1 MKGKTVFITGATSG
15 IGKATALALAKMG
28 AVVHIHGRNEVLA
41 TEVKKE
47 IDAVAGHN
55 RCHFFLADLSS
66 QASVR
71 KMAEALKAKVPVLD
85 VLVNNAGAVFQ
96 KFALSEDGIEKT
108 IAVNHFAYFQL
119 SHLLVDNLAASGE
132 GRIVNVSSRSNFHG
146 KINLDSF
153 TQDIDYNI
161 IKAYCQSKLA
171 NVFFTQAMAKR
182 VKGLGITVNCLHPGV
197 VKTNIGN
204 KGTGWLSSFVWNL
217 MANIRGVS
225 VEEGAATSIYL
236 ASSPEVKGVS
246 GAYFDLCKAI
256 EPNKVCKNPD
266 LEKVLWEKTVQLCP
280 L

>member
-28 AVVHIHGRNEVLA
+28 AVVHIHGRNEALA
-41 TEVKKE
+41 ADVKKE
-47 IDAVAGHN
+47 IDAVSGHAAC
-55 RCHFFLADLSS
+55 RYYLADLSS
-66 QASVR
+66 QASIK
-71 KMAEALKAKVPVLD
+71 KMAMALKADVPVLD
-85 VLVNNAGAVFQ
+85 VLVNNAGGVFQ
-96 KFALSEDGIEKT
+96 NFELSEDGIEKT

-119 SHLLVDNLAASGE
+119 SHLLLDTLAASEE

-146 KINLDSF
+146 KIDLDSF
-153 TQDIDYNI
+153 TQDRGYNI
-161 IKAYCQSKLA
+161 IKAYGQSKLA

-182 VKGLGITVNCLHPGV
+182 VKDLGITVNCLHPGV

-217 MANIRGVS
+217 MANIRGIS

-236 ASSPEVKGVS
+236 ASSPEVKGVT
-246 GAYFDLCKAI
+246 GAYFDKCKAV
-256 EPNKVCKNPD
+256 EPNKVCKD
-266 LEKVLWEKTVQLCP
+266 LNLETALWEKTAQLCP